1 MGGEDDETTP
11 LTKNSAPRSNSR
23 RNSGNLRRRSG
34 RQVLKTRKSVVAGD
48 SFGSHG
54 HERKEKKNVNFQ
66 NLNYVADESDVWR
79 AHWALE
85 HFKMRGTFWNHAKF
99 KTIQTYC
106 HIIMTGIVQAAIA
119 LGTNYASKEFI
130 EVSRM
135 TKFSVAGTSSRR
147 ESDTRTFPNFH

>member
-11 LTKNSAPRSNSR
+11 LTENSAPRSNSR
-23 RNSGNLRRRSG
+23 RKSGSLRRRSG

-106 HIIMTGIVQAAIA
+106 HIIMTGIVQAAIP

-130 EVSRM
+130 EVSRNGKM
-135 TKFSVAGTSSRR
+135 LCGRNVVAKRSRY
-147 ESDTRTFPNFH
+147 